1 VISRLPPVLLLLLL
15 LCPSQSPLLADT
27 SSLKIATLGQQG
39 ASLNAAV
46 SNAICASGGVHVIF
60 TTAATNLVSSDTNSA
75 ADVFLR
81 DTDTGAIS
89 LISGDLLGTPG
100 DGASGDVLISDSLS
114 STPDGRFVTFSS
126 RATNLI
132 SPSISSGLIHVYR
145 HDRNAVQTELIT
157 KGFSGEP
164 TTSGPGFDPS
174 ISQDGTK
181 VALMSPAS
189 DLVSDD
195 NNSETDI
202 FVRNLNTQS
211 TVRASVS
218 SSGQE
223 GVFSSL
229 QPQISAD
236 GNSVLFGSFAA
247 LVPDKSST
255 NFDFFVKDLTT
266 GTLERVNNSLTGG
279 PSISSSQKASI
290 SADGRFV
297 AFSSF
302 SSDHT
307 TADNN
312 SVADVFVYDRQ
323 TKTTRI
329 VSTDGAGQ
337 PVNDAAHG
345 LETLEISADGRF
357 VLFDS
362 LSSQLVKTG
371 KPTTKSTLFLKDTQS
386 GGIGIV
392 DISPTGLQPNSSST
406 KGRICNL
413 SPLRVLFQNSDDSL
427 TSDTANGVSDFYLA
441 EVVPPQPPP
450 FEKGSKITA
459 PPEVS
464 IVQRTATVTLAS
476 FKGVSTGKSKK
487 SGQLKLPQTA
497 ELTQILARAAKARL
511 NYVVTLTSGKG
522 KSKRV
527 LTKNSA
533 RNTVTYRNLPPAT
546 YTVKYTVQ
554 ATQGGK
560 VLFKTKPSPGAN
572 FTINK

>member
-1 VISRLPPVLLLLLL
+1 MSRLPLILLLLTF
-15 LCPSQSPLLADT
+15 LCSATPHTIADT
-27 SSLKIATLGQQG
+27 KSLRIATLGQQG
-39 ASLNAAV
+39 SSLNASV
-46 SNAICASGGVHVIF
+46 SNAVCASGGVHVIF
-60 TTAATNLVSSDTNSA
+60 TTAATNLVSSDTNSV

-89 LISGDLLGTPG
+89 LISGDLTGNPG
-100 DGASGDVLISDSLS
+100 DAASGDVLISDTLS

-126 RATNLI
+126 RATNLV
-132 SPSISSGLIHVYR
+132 SPPIMSNLIHIYR
-145 HDRNAVQTELIT
+145 HDRNTVQTELIT
-157 KGFSGEP
+157 KDFNGDP

-181 VALMSPAS
+181 IALMSPAS
-189 DLVSDD
+189 NLVTDD
-195 NNSETDI
+195 NNLETDI
-202 FVRNLNTQS
+202 FVRNLSTQS
-211 TVRASVS
+211 TLRASVS
-218 SSGQE
+218 SAGQE

-229 QPQISAD
+229 QPQISAN
-236 GNSVLFGSFAA
+236 GNFVLFGSFAA

-255 NFDFFVKDLTT
+255 NFDFFVKDLST
-266 GTLERVNNSLTGG
+266 GTLERVNNSLSGG
-279 PSISSSQKASI
+279 PSISSSQRASI

-312 SVADVFVYDRQ
+312 SVADVFIYDRQ

-329 VSTDGAGQ
+329 VSTDGTGQ

-345 LETLEISADGRF
+345 LETVEISADGRY

-371 KPTTKSTLFLKDTQS
+371 KATTKSTLFLKDTQS

-392 DISPTGLQPNSSST
+392 DITPSGIQPSSSSA

-413 SPLRVLFQNSDDSL
+413 SPLRVLFQSSDDSL
-427 TSDTANGVSDFYLA
+427 TSDTPNGTADFYLA
-441 EVVPPQPPP
+441 EVIPPQPPP
-450 FEKGSKITA
+450 FEKGTKITA
-459 PPEVS
+459 PPEVN
-464 IVQRTATVTLAS
+464 IAQRSATITLAS
-476 FKGVSTGKSKK
+476 FKGVSTGKNKK
-487 SGQLKLPQTA
+487 SSYLALPQTT

-511 NYVVTLTSGKG
+511 NYVVTITSGKG
-522 KSKRV
+522 KNKKV
-527 LTKNSA
+527 LTKNSS

-546 YTVKYTVQ
+546 YTVKYTVE
-554 ATQGGK
+554 ANQGGK

-572 FTINK
+572 FTISK

>member
-1 VISRLPPVLLLLLL
+1 MSRLRSVLLLLTLL
-15 LCPSQSPLLADT
+15 YPAQSPLFADT
-27 SSLKIATLGQQG
+27 SSLRIATLGQQG
-39 ASLNAAV
+39 APLNAPAV
-46 SNAICASGGVHVIF
+46 NAVCASGGVKIVF
-60 TTAATNLVSSDTNSA
+60 TTAATNVISSDINSV

-81 DTDTGAIS
+81 DIDTGAIS
-89 LISGDLLGTPG
+89 LVSGDVQGNAG
-100 DGASGDVLISDSLS
+100 DAVSGDVLISDGLS
-114 STPDGRFVTFSS
+114 STPDGRFVTFLS
-126 RATNLI
+126 RASNLTS
-132 SPSISSGLIHVYR
+132 SPVTSGLIHVYR
-145 HDRNAVQTELIT
+145 HDLNTVQTELLT
-157 KGFSGEP
+157 NDFSGEP
-164 TTSGPGFDPS
+164 TTTGAGFDPS

-181 VALMSPAS
+181 VALMSSAT
-189 DLVSDD
+189 DLVSNDT
-195 NNSETDI
+195 NLETDI
-202 FVRNLNTQS
+202 FVRNLSTQS
-211 TVRASVS
+211 TLRVSVS
-218 SSGQE
+218 SAGEQ
-223 GVFSSL
+223 GLLSSL

-247 LVPDKSST
+247 LVPDKTST

-266 GTLERVNNSLTGG
+266 RTVERVNNSINGG
-279 PSISSSQKASI
+279 PPLSSSQKASI

-302 SSDHT
+302 ASDHT
-307 TADNN
+307 TSDNN
-312 SVADVFVYDRQ
+312 SIADVFIYDRQ

-329 VSTDGAGQ
+329 VSTDGTGQ

-345 LETLEISADGRF
+345 LETLEISADGRY

-371 KPTTKSTLFLKDTQS
+371 KSTTSSTLFLKDTQS

-392 DISPTGLQPNSSST
+392 DVSPNGKRPNSSST

-413 SPLRVLFQNSDDSL
+413 SPLRVLFKNSDDSL
-427 TSDTANGVSDFYLA
+427 TSDTSNGAADFYLA

-450 FEKGSKITA
+450 LEKGSKITA
-459 PPEVS
+459 PPEVN
-464 IVQRTATVTLAS
+464 ILQRTAIITLAS
-476 FKGVSTGKSKK
+476 FKGVRLGKNKK
-487 SGQLKLPQTA
+487 DRQISLPLTA
-497 ELTQILARAAKARL
+497 QLTQILARVAKARL

-522 KSKRV
+522 KSRKV
-527 LTKNSA
+527 LTKNST

-572 FTINK
+572 FTIRK